1 MWGVGLREIKKQQ
14 TRTAIADAALP
25 LFLEYGFDRVTV
37 AEVARRA
44 GVSTN
49 TVFNYF
55 PAKEDLFFDRGAEA
69 EEHLAA
75 VVRDRAPGTCPV
87 EAVREDLLS
96 GLREN
101 HPMLGLQPGATAFW
115 QVVLDSPAL
124 LAREREIGE
133 RAEAAL
139 AAALTGHPPHPAD
152 ASGHPAPRRPRSS
165 RGPSPHAP
173 RGAARAPAAHHGRRS
188 ARGGPRR
195 RGVGRG
201 PGVRPALPRTPPRC
215 RTDAGG
221 LGRIALLPRGR
232 TAGGG
237 GRSFGLAAGR
247 PVVTRHG
254 MPGRRPVFARIG
266 RPARR
271 ATG

>member
-1 MWGVGLREIKKQQ
+1 MGLREIKKQQ

-37 AEVARRA
+37 AEVARHA

-55 PAKEDLFFDRGAEA
+55 PTKEDLFFDRGAEA
-69 EEHLAA
+69 EQHLAA
-75 VVRDRAPGTCPV
+75 VVRDRAPGACPV

-115 QVVLDSPAL
+115 QVILDSPAL

-139 AAALTGHPPHPAD
+139 AAALTGHPPHTAD
-152 ASGHPAPRRPRSS
+152 APAHAAPPPPALLAGAVAGTHRAALRELRQRIMAGETPEGARDAVISAVVQGFDLLCHGLHPAA
-165 RGPSPHAP
+165 GPA
-173 RGAARAPAAHHGRRS
+173 
-188 ARGGPRR
+188 
-195 RGVGRG
+195 
-201 PGVRPALPRTPPRC
+201 
-215 RTDAGG
+215 
-221 LGRIALLPRGR
+221 
-232 TAGGG
+232 
-237 GRSFGLAAGR
+237 
-247 PVVTRHG
+247 
-254 MPGRRPVFARIG
+254 
-266 RPARR
+266 
-271 ATG
+271 